1 MHFYKRLKS
10 QKIVITTLGRE
21 DGKGEIKER
30 RRGRGDCKGEMK
42 EGRRGRGDLTVKLGG
57 SLEVVGVVR

>member
-30 RRGRGDCKGEMK
+30 RRGRGDEGGETW
-42 EGRRGRGDLTVKLGG
+42 ERRLEREVGR
-57 SLEVVGVVR
+57 

>member
-1 MHFYKRLKS
+1 M
-10 QKIVITTLGRE
+10 
-21 DGKGEIKER
+21 KEG

-42 EGRRGRGDLTVKLGG
+42 EGRRGRGDWRGKLGG